1 MPKKYTLISTA
12 MLLAGTLG
20 QVLPTFAETVTDTGT
35 YYDVPELR
43 AMYDEFIDTVTSSC
57 GVFKNTN
64 SFINCRLTKENQFRN
79 TYGALYESAFK
90 LNYVNKIALT
100 AVNPT
105 AGTLRFYVDYTNTFM
120 EDAFE
125 LQNFTIFW
133 ADNTISPAIGSN
145 SDLIWHYADQIL
157 STGSAGDG
165 IHVLYNS
172 QKGNTDWL
180 TGNAENRIVYD
191 ISGDI
196 IANNPNQ
203 RIYFAGY
210 DTSGAKHHRTN
221 SFYQCVENGWDGSG
235 ECQLNYYV
243 ENNGYTSLYVTAE
256 STAEDAA
263 LIETREK
270 EAALRQALAEAT
282 AAATEANAAAA
293 EAREYI
299 AELQAALEAAN
310 NAIEVATSAAASATE
325 EANAAR
331 QARDEALAAANI
343 ARDEATAAASSA
355 LNAAESVLA
364 AEESRLAAEEAR
376 AIAEEARVAAEEAR
390 AAAAIARAEEA
401 ERAAAAIREA
411 IDNANAAA
419 AAAEAVAAEANNTL
433 LSLETRLAELAA
445 SSQVA
450 SANTASSDG
459 SLNNLPDLS
468 GVTNLVGDSSED
480 TAAADSVVETAPLT
494 PETGVSTGQG
504 TINLVPVIA
513 TIFAATAAIF
523 WFFTGKSRN
532 SAPKSQKN

>member
-1 MPKKYTLISTA
+1 
-12 MLLAGTLG
+12 
-20 QVLPTFAETVTDTGT
+20 
-35 YYDVPELR
+35 
-43 AMYDEFIDTVTSSC
+43 
-57 GVFKNTN
+57 
-64 SFINCRLTKENQFRN
+64 
-79 TYGALYESAFK
+79 
-90 LNYVNKIALT
+90 
-100 AVNPT
+100 
-105 AGTLRFYVDYTNTFM
+105 M

-133 ADNTISPAIGSN
+133 ADNTISPAIGNN
-145 SDLIWHYADQIL
+145 SDLIWQYADQIL

-172 QKGNTDWL
+172 QEGNADWL

-256 STAEDAA
+256 STAEDAV

-282 AAATEANAAAA
+282 AAATEANAAAT

-343 ARDEATAAASSA
+343 TRDEATAAASSA
-355 LNAAESVLA
+355 LNAAESV
-364 AEESRLAAEEAR
+364 LAAEEAR

-419 AAAEAVAAEANNTL
+419 ASAEAAAAEANNTL

-504 TINLVPVIA
+504 TINLIPVIA